1 VPGRTAYVY
10 YLPAGA
16 REPIVIDDQIGR
28 PNGVTLTRDGKTLI
42 VDDTLGP
49 TVYAYDVQPD
59 GSVKNKR
66 AFTQLRDIPEGK
78 ESGADGMALDREDR
92 LYVTTVAGVQVFDA
106 AGKYLGT
113 IKVPRQPANAA
124 FAGPDKRVLYITAR
138 EGLYRINILRCGGT
152 AAPGDPINWETKM
165 ISAAF
170 SRASIG
176 IVAALLLFGAEV
188 PLHAK
193 DFIKAERPQQ
203 RGYSQA
209 VITEGGKTVWLAGQT
224 ATVDDAGKSLAAD
237 FEGQTRQIFK
247 LFNATLEKAGGK
259 LGDMVQMTVFITDVR
274 YGDRLTQIRRE
285 IFGDN
290 FPGSALI
297 TIAGLANPD
306 AKIEIQGVAVIG
318 SR

>member
-1 VPGRTAYVY
+1 
-10 YLPAGA
+10 
-16 REPIVIDDQIGR
+16 
-28 PNGVTLTRDGKTLI
+28 
-42 VDDTLGP
+42 
-49 TVYAYDVQPD
+49 
-59 GSVKNKR
+59 
-66 AFTQLRDIPEGK
+66 
-78 ESGADGMALDREDR
+78 
-92 LYVTTVAGVQVFDA
+92 
-106 AGKYLGT
+106 
-113 IKVPRQPANAA
+113 
-124 FAGPDKRVLYITAR
+124 
-138 EGLYRINILRCGGT
+138 
-152 AAPGDPINWETKM
+152 M

-176 IVAALLLFGAEV
+176 IVAALLLCGAAV

-224 ATVDDAGKSLAAD
+224 ATVDDAGKSLAGD

-247 LFNATLEKAGGK
+247 LLNATLEKAGGK

-297 TIAGLANPD
+297 TVTALAVPE
-306 AKIEIQGVAVIG
+306 AKVEIQGYAVIG
-318 SR
+318 SK

>member
-1 VPGRTAYVY
+1 
-10 YLPAGA
+10 
-16 REPIVIDDQIGR
+16 
-28 PNGVTLTRDGKTLI
+28 
-42 VDDTLGP
+42 
-49 TVYAYDVQPD
+49 
-59 GSVKNKR
+59 
-66 AFTQLRDIPEGK
+66 
-78 ESGADGMALDREDR
+78 
-92 LYVTTVAGVQVFDA
+92 
-106 AGKYLGT
+106 
-113 IKVPRQPANAA
+113 
-124 FAGPDKRVLYITAR
+124 
-138 EGLYRINILRCGGT
+138 
-152 AAPGDPINWETKM
+152 M
-165 ISAAF
+165 ISTAF
-170 SRASIG
+170 SRTAIG
-176 IVAALLLFGAEV
+176 MVAALALFALSV
-188 PLHAK
+188 PLQAK

-224 ATVDDAGKSLAAD
+224 ATVDDTGKSLAGD

-247 LFNATLEKAGGK
+247 LLNATLEKAGGK

-297 TIAGLANPD
+297 TITGLANP